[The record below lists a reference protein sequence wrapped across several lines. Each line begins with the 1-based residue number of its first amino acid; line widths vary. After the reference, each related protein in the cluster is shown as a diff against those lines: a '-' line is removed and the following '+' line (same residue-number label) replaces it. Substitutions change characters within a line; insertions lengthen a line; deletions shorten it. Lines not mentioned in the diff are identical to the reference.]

1 MIIHLEIFEKLGG
14 YMSRI
19 KFCVLVIFTF
29 AILSVLNGNTPPS
42 VTNVSASQRTDGSKI
57 VDIWY
62 SVNDAD
68 NDTLTVS
75 LAVSNDNGA
84 TFGITPSPA
93 NLSGAVGENILSGS
107 NKHIVWNAGSE
118 GIAFNGSQFKVK
130 VTATEKINLSNGLV
144 AYYPFNGNAND
155 ESGNGHDATTI
166 GASFTQDRFGQ
177 LNHAASHSYDSRM
190 FTNIS
195 INAAK
200 SLVFWLKTD
209 AQPTTGDGFGI
220 GFLAPYPTSWAPNGS
235 NFGFTYGLGSNN
247 DFAFSGW
254 WYDYSIQNQSYMWSN
269 DNVWHMVAVTM
280 DENYSCKIYIDGIRQ
295 MQLHENLTGN
305 IVSEFTLTPS
315 LFQFLIQWSASEGI
329 PGYTVNVDD
338 IRIYNRP
345 ITADEVAA
353 IFHEGGWPNLNAGMV
368 AYYPFNGN
376 ANDESGNN
384 RNGVLVSSPGFSAD
398 RFGVSGK
405 AVRFHTNTDEHVS
418 IPYYYYGLNPIS
430 ISVWFKS
437 MEIPDYPFIAL
448 ISLFDATTG
457 VDYRIFQTDSS
468 IGVAQHNP
476 GVTWNS
482 TSLFPISLNSWYHI
496 VATYSD
502 HYLSLYINGEFYNS
516 VHCSNP
522 SIPSGLSTEY
532 NIGTMFG
539 VHDPEIYS
547 IGGDVDD
554 VRFYNRVLTN
564 SDIQALY
571 HEGGWNGN

>member
-1 MIIHLEIFEKLGG
+1 MKRLTQFLLII
-14 YMSRI
+14 S
-19 KFCVLVIFTF
+19 VF
-29 AILSVLNGNTPPS
+29 ALSGMLFANTPPS
-42 VTNVSASQRTDGSKI
+42 VTDVSASQRTDGSKI

-93 NLSGAVGENILSGS
+93 NLSGAIGENILSGTS
-107 NKHIVWNAGSE
+107 KHIIWYAGAE
-118 GIAFNGSQFKVK
+118 GISFNGNQFRIK
-130 VTATEKINLSNGLV
+130 VTATEKLNLSYGLV
-144 AYYPFNGNAND
+144 AYYPFNGNAD
-155 ESGNGHDATTI
+155 
-166 GASFTQDRFGQ
+166 
-177 LNHAASHSYDSRM
+177 
-190 FTNIS
+190 
-195 INAAK
+195 
-200 SLVFWLKTD
+200 
-209 AQPTTGDGFGI
+209 
-220 GFLAPYPTSWAPNGS
+220 
-235 NFGFTYGLGSNN
+235 
-247 DFAFSGW
+247 
-254 WYDYSIQNQSYMWSN
+254 
-269 DNVWHMVAVTM
+269 
-280 DENYSCKIYIDGIRQ
+280 
-295 MQLHENLTGN
+295 
-305 IVSEFTLTPS
+305 
-315 LFQFLIQWSASEGI
+315 
-329 PGYTVNVDD
+329 
-338 IRIYNRP
+338 
-345 ITADEVAA
+345 
-353 IFHEGGWPNLNAGMV
+353 
-368 AYYPFNGN
+368 
-376 ANDESGNN
+376 DESGNN
-384 RNGVLVSSPGFSAD
+384 RHGVLVSSPGFSAD

-437 MEIPDYPFIAL
+437 IEIPDYPFIAL
-448 ISLFDATTG
+448 TSLFDATTG

-482 TSLFPISLNSWYHI
+482 TSLFPISLSSWYHI

-502 HYLSLYINGEFYNS
+502 HYLSLYINGEFYNR

-522 SIPSGLSTEY
+522 SITSGLSTEY

-554 VRFYNRVLTN
+554 VRFYNRVVTN